1 MPLPDSDRAI
11 DVLDADVAAILE
23 TNVDPIADAFVDD
36 RGDADS
42 AGLGK
47 RLQSRR
53 NVDAIA
59 IDVVVFNND
68 IAEIDAD
75 SDHDGRLMRFA
86 SGDEAP
92 ERCTESA
99 QFTASTTLPNS
110 TMVPSP
116 ISFTMRPLWA
126 TTAGSKMVSRCRF
139 RAASV
144 PASSAPIRRE

>member
-1 MPLPDSDRAI
+1 MPLPNSDRPI
-11 DVLDADVAAILE
+11 DILDTYVAAILE
-23 TNVDPIADAFVDD
+23 PNVDPIADALVDD

-42 AGLGK
+42 AGLGEGF
-47 RLQSRR
+47 QSRGD
-53 NVDAIA
+53 VDTITV
-59 IDVVVFNND
+59 DVVV
-68 IAEIDAD
+68 
-75 SDHDGRLMRFA
+75 SKMTSPRLMPIRSTMVGWRA
-86 SGDEAP
+86 VGSGNEAP

-126 TTAGSKMVSRCRF
+126 ATAGSKMVSRCRF